1 MLTPEIL
8 APVGSIESFY
18 AAIRSGADAVYL
30 AGKSFGARAYAN
42 NFSLEEIIE
51 LIKYAHV
58 RDKKVYVTVNTII
71 LESELREAVE
81 FVGKLYLNDVDAI
94 IIQDLGLASILFK
107 KFPGLALHA
116 STQMNIHNLEMVKTI
131 KKLGF
136 SRVILPRE
144 TSIDLIKKIKE
155 EVDIEVEVFVHGSL
169 CVSYSG
175 NCYFSSLIGKR
186 SGNRG
191 RCAQPCRL
199 EYSLSCSDI
208 KNKYLLSTKDLCTL
222 DKINELTSLGVDSF
236 KIEGRMKRPEYV
248 SLTSK
253 VYKEALKNKNINL
266 NKNIKELKLIYN
278 REFTKGFIF
287 NENNNDFTNVDS
299 PNHIG
304 VLIGKVVSTY
314 KDKVNI
320 KLFDEL
326 QFGDSV
332 RLVGSKTDAVTIN
345 QMYVNN
351 QLVKIAKA
359 NDIVTIR
366 VHESMLEDSDVY
378 LTTSKKQIDYLNEIF
393 KDDNFKVDIDGKCY
407 LKNNKLVL
415 EITDGI
421 NEVIEESSNDVQ
433 VANNLLIDRIKEQ
446 LQKTSNTIFNFRKIE
461 VIDNVFIPVK
471 ELNELRRKALMH
483 LEEKRAIKYPCRTI
497 NKLPSI
503 DNDALVLE
511 NNETLSVIVKV
522 QNKAQLEVALNYDVK
537 INVSDYELYKE
548 YETNDKVFFSYPRIS
563 LDYNKYE
570 INKEAVSCNISS
582 LKNNTSSVYM
592 NVSNSFDV
600 KVLEELG
607 AKTVGL
613 SIELSFDDIKDLIN
627 GYTKKY
633 KVNPSLE
640 MMVYG
645 YYELMIMK
653 YCPIQKIS
661 GYKNKNC
668 GMCIKNDYYL
678 NDKKGYSFRLIRDEE
693 CNMRV
698 LNSKKLHLI
707 DYISDIINCGVKN
720 ILLDFTTESANETEE
735 VINMYLKKIN
745 HNDSDNVILGVT
757 NGHFL
762 EGVK

>member
-8 APVGSIESFY
+8 SPVGSIESFY

-42 NFSLEEIIE
+42 NFSIEEIIE

-175 NCYFSSLIGKR
+175 NCYFSSLVGKR

-199 EYSLSCSDI
+199 EYSLSSTDV

-287 NENNNDFTNVDS
+287 NENNNDFTNIDS

-320 KLFDEL
+320 KLCDEL

-332 RLVGSKTDAVTIN
+332 RLVGSNTDAVTIN

-351 QLVKIAKA
+351 QLVKTAKA

-366 VHESMLEDSDVY
+366 VHEGMLEDSDVY

-421 NEVIEESSNDVQ
+421 NEVIEESTNDVQ

-446 LQKTSNTIFNFRKIE
+446 LQKTSNTIFNFKKIE

-483 LEEKRAIKYPCRTI
+483 LEEKRAIKYPSRTI
-497 NKLPSI
+497 EKLPSI
-503 DNDALVLE
+503 DKDNVVLE
-511 NNETLSVIVKV
+511 NNEALSVIVKV
-522 QNKAQLEVALNYDVK
+522 QNRAQLEVALNYDVK

-570 INKEAVSCNISS
+570 ISKEAVSANISS
-582 LKNNTSSVYM
+582 LKNNTSPVYM

-633 KVNPSLE
+633 KANPSLE

-653 YCPIQKIS
+653 YCPIQKIN

-720 ILLDFTTESANETEE
+720 ILLDFTTESADETKE
-735 VINMYLKKIN
+735 VINMYLTKIN
-745 HNDSDNVILGVT
+745 HKDSDNVILGVT

>member
-169 CVSYSG
+169 CVCYSG

-640 MMVYG
+640 LMVYG

-653 YCPIQKIS
+653 YCPIQKIN

-668 GMCIKNDYYL
+668 GMCIKNNYYL